1 MWGQIIKGIGQA
13 ASGTAG
19 LAAGI
24 FGGIKAGKMRKKQ
37 NKLLDSY
44 EADVTGTF
52 NKEYNADYLQR
63 SDNQAALR
71 EQQNA
76 MKDQNRTAENTAAI
90 TGATPEAL
98 AMQKQNNMRSLG
110 DTVSQIARNASAYK
124 TNILNNY
131 QNQKAGIMD
140 RRNAV
145 LGQQAQNYSNLM
157 ANGVNTFMNS
167 FKTDDGGGGL
177 GDLIGKIG
185 KK

>member
-13 ASGTAG
+13 AGGTMG
-19 LAAGI
+19 LAAGL
-24 FGGIKAGKMRKKQ
+24 FGGIKAAKMRKKQ
-37 NKLLDSY
+37 NKLLDNY

-52 NKEYNADYLQR
+52 NKEYNADYMQR
-63 SDNQAALR
+63 SDNQSALR
-71 EQQNA
+71 QQQEA
-76 MKDQNRTAENTAAI
+76 IKDQNRTAQNTAVI
-90 TGATPEAL
+90 TGATPETLAL
-98 AMQKQNNMRSLG
+98 QKQNNMRSLA

-140 RRNAV
+140 KRNAA

-167 FKTDDGGGGL
+167 FNTEGGGGL
-177 GDLIGKIG
+177 GDLIGKIA